1 LKKLT
6 IATKLQKKHC
16 GGENNKM
23 IETDTHSNKVQ
34 SKHTRS
40 ERKGQ
45 IPFPFKLHA
54 LIDDAKKDG
63 RDDIVSW
70 IQEGTAFQIHKPK
83 EFTDLLLPEYFHHQ
97 IKYRSI
103 QRQLHLYGFQ
113 LLKKSGRSKAT
124 PLRGAYFHPLFI
136 QGERDLCL
144 QMTRHKLNN
153 RSKNVKRDSMQNSR
167 PKLAEIGKNNKEF
180 LKMEQRET
188 FVEEK
193 KVLKLKRN
201 LDQILECLE
210 GSITSNQQQEEFKS
224 PSLLKIDDL
233 REGDATFFEG
243 RKFYIV
249 EY

>member
-1 LKKLT
+1 
-6 IATKLQKKHC
+6 
-16 GGENNKM
+16 M
-23 IETDTHSNKVQ
+23 
-34 SKHTRS
+34 
-40 ERKGQ
+40 
-45 IPFPFKLHA
+45 
-54 LIDDAKKDG
+54 
-63 RDDIVSW
+63 
-70 IQEGTAFQIHKPK
+70 
-83 EFTDLLLPEYFHHQ
+83 
-97 IKYRSI
+97 
-103 QRQLHLYGFQ
+103 
-113 LLKKSGRSKAT
+113 
-124 PLRGAYFHPLFI
+124 
-136 QGERDLCL
+136 
-144 QMTRHKLNN
+144 
-153 RSKNVKRDSMQNSR
+153 
-167 PKLAEIGKNNKEF
+167 AEIGKNNKEF